1 MSISTQRSGE
11 TTKPPVDPVDPVVQ
25 HGFGI
30 SRLFETQIWDVN
42 RISEVSKVPK
52 CATCDFWNFIW
63 VFPKIGVPQ
72 NTWFI
77 MENPIKMDDLGVPL
91 FLETPIW
98 FKLSFVFLS
107 CERITVCILTWIH
120 GRMKN
125 LRSRHTLLHI
135 QAHQTQK
142 NPGENGVFF
151 KHGYL
156 YFFFVKLGEREL
168 VFSRL
173 RLLEEEPFFCVIICI
188 FIYSHEIWNVDAKTE
203 GCHIHSMKNHGA
215 IRSINLHMIA
225 SWMYDRSFCN
235 RLQSLATQNTCMY
248 HKKR

>member
-1 MSISTQRSGE
+1 MSISTQRNGE
-11 TTKPPVDPVDPVVQ
+11 TTTSPVDPVDPVVQ

-30 SRLFETQIWDVN
+30 SRLFEAQIWYLRCQRYQNVQHVIFEILYVSSWALFFFLVN
-42 RISEVSKVPK
+42 ASQF
-52 CATCDFWNFIW
+52 AFL
-63 VFPKIGVPQ
+63 
-72 NTWFI
+72 
-77 MENPIKMDDLGVPL
+77 LG
-91 FLETPIW
+91 FMAE
-98 FKLSFVFLS
+98 F
-107 CERITVCILTWIH
+107 
-120 GRMKN
+120 N

-142 NPGENGVFF
+142 NLGENGVFF

-173 RLLEEEPFFCVIICI
+173 RLLEEEPFFCSFVSLIICI

-215 IRSINLHMIA
+215 IRSINLHVIA
-225 SWMYDRSFCN
+225 SWTYDRSFCN
-235 RLQSLATQNTCMY
+235 RLQSLATQNTCLY
-248 HKKR
+248 PQKKIDTMTIII